1 MIGGLVAALA
11 AVCAT
16 AGRGVPVAAPLN
28 CMTLYPT
35 PDLSA
40 SGEIALRPIPSPFGI
55 GVTLDGRP
63 RYHLVADV
71 AGLPDPRSL
80 GRYSTY
86 VAWGYTLAMDS
97 AVKLGPVHNG
107 RVDLGE
113 LDYAQ
118 FRVVISAEASASVR
132 ARAGRLVLRGTSPS
146 ARLLAHR
153 DLTTPV
159 APGTLNDARASAPPM
174 AGHSMPT
181 SSMPP
186 GTWRMPP
193 MPRRMVMMP
202 GTSGLMP
209 STAPF
214 SPASSSAPTRETDVI
229 RMRDGDTVA
238 LTASAFGTTI
248 AGRAVTAFGYNGGIP
263 GPRLEV
269 PQGAT
274 ITARVEN
281 RLEIPTSVHWHG
293 IRLDNPFDGAIGL
306 TQQAIETGRSFTY
319 TVRFPDAGIYW
330 YHPHAREDL
339 EQGLGLYGNIVVRP
353 RDPRYYGAVNREETL
368 MLSDVLMDDRG
379 ILPFGSDAAT
389 HALMGRFGN
398 VLLVNGDAHYR
409 LDVERGA
416 VVRFFVTNAA
426 NARIYNLSFSGAE
439 GRMKVVAGDV
449 GKLEREEWV
458 QSLVIAPSE
467 RYIVE
472 VRFPKAGQVALVNR
486 VQALDHMI
494 GAYTQEVDTM
504 GMVAVG
510 ARVARPSLSRAFA
523 TLRLNGDVESS
534 LARFRA
540 AFARPVDHDLV
551 LTMRTQNL
559 PAPVANMLLGINAAI
574 EWNDGM
580 PMMNWLATSK
590 EVSWVLRDPVTGKE
604 NMDIDWRFRRGDVAK
619 LRIFNDPSSS
629 HAMAHPIHLHGQR
642 FLVLTRDGVKNENL
656 VWKDTAIIP
665 AGETVELLADM
676 SNAGRWMIHCHIA
689 EHLAAGMMAAF
700 TVE

>member
-1 MIGGLVAALA
+1 MIGGVLAALA
-11 AVCAT
+11 IACAI
-16 AGRGVPVAAPLN
+16 AGRGEQVAAPLN

-40 SGEIALRPIPSPFGI
+40 SGEIALQPIPSPFGI
-55 GVTLDGRP
+55 AVRADGRP
-63 RYHLVADV
+63 RYHLIADI
-71 AGLPDPRSL
+71 AGLPEPRSL
-80 GRYSTY
+80 GNFTTY

-97 AVKLGPVHNG
+97 AVKLGPVRNG

-113 LDYAQ
+113 LDYIQ
-118 FRVVISAEASASVR
+118 FRVVISAERSRSSRVR
-132 ARAGRLVLRGTSPS
+132 TGRLVLRGTSPS

-159 APGTLNDARASAPPM
+159 APGALNDMRSGSASM
-174 AGHSMPT
+174 AGHSMAAGAT
-181 SSMPP
+181 AS

-193 MPRRMVMMP
+193 MPQRMAMMP
-202 GTSGLMP
+202 GMAGLMP
-209 STAPF
+209 STLPF
-214 SPASSSAPTRETDVI
+214 SPAASPAVDRTSDVI
-229 RMRDGDTVA
+229 RLRDRDTVV
-238 LTASAFGTTI
+238 LTASAFTTTI
-248 AGRAVTAFGYNGGIP
+248 GGRPVTALGYNGRVP
-263 GPRLEV
+263 GPRIEV

-281 RLEIPTSVHWHG
+281 RLELPTSVHWHG

-306 TQQAIETGRSFTY
+306 TQQPIDIGKSFTY

-330 YHPHAREDL
+330 YHPHAREDV

-353 RDPRYYGAVNREETL
+353 RDPRYYSAANREETL

-379 ILPFGSDAAT
+379 IIPFGSDAAT

-398 VLLVNGDAHYR
+398 VLLVNGDTRYA
-409 LDVERGA
+409 LAVDRGA

-426 NARIYNLSFSGAE
+426 NARIYNLSFFGA
-439 GRMKVVAGDV
+439 GARMKVVAADG
-449 GKLEREEWV
+449 GKFEREQWV
-458 QSLVIAPSE
+458 ESLVIGPSE
-467 RYIVE
+467 RYTVE
-472 VRFPKAGQVALVNR
+472 VRFPNAGSSVLVNR

-494 GAYTQEVDTM
+494 GAYAQELDTL
-504 GMVAVG
+504 GTVTVG
-510 ARVARPSLSRAFA
+510 AQQVRPSYAREFTA
-523 TLRLNGDVESS
+523 LRTNRDVDSS
-534 LARFRA
+534 IARFRE
-540 AFARPVDHDLV
+540 AFSRPVDRDLV

-559 PAPVANMLLGINAAI
+559 PAPVANMLIGINAAI

-580 PMMNWLATSK
+580 PMMNWLATSD
-590 EVSWVLRDPVTGKE
+590 EVTWVLRDPATGKE
-604 NMDIDWRFRRGDVAK
+604 NMDIDWRFRRGDVVK

-689 EHLAAGMMAAF
+689 EHLTAGMMAAF
-700 TVE
+700 TVQ